1 MVKCGRV
8 DGDPCKSELTN
19 PCVNYMVETIV
30 SNVLKMVLK
39 EISQFERDEL
49 LEFVRMP
56 DAGEYIKIYIEELD
70 NHRGVIG
77 STGPCIGYI
86 VHTVISSILKTILKT
101 ISPAER
107 DELYKFAQMP
117 DIDSHIRTH
126 IATLD
131 SHREVVGEIVLNTI

>member
-8 DGDPCKSELTN
+8 DGDPCKCELTN
-19 PCVNYMVETIV
+19 PCVNYMVETII
-30 SNVLKMVLK
+30 SNVLKIVLK

-86 VHTVISSILKTILKT
+86 VYTVISSILKTILKT

-117 DIDSHIRTH
+117 DIDRHIRTY

-131 SHREVVGEIVLNTI
+131 SHREVIGDIVLNTI